1 MRSRFPRKN
10 YILTSENISSSNLTS
25 NLPDFDTSNISN
37 GNIMEEEKYPIL
49 LESFSTWYLYLSAA
63 SLSVIVCLV
72 VCMFFIIFCLQKK
85 FDGDFIG
92 GKFCWF
98 ASFYYTHISGLLHAF
113 FIISLC
119 VLLQMLATDHYVWP
133 LIFYSGFSSFFLW
146 FFHRIIVFPIIAL
159 LLPHQALINEFE

>member
-10 YILTSENISSSNLTS
+10 YIPTSENISSSNLT
-25 NLPDFDTSNISN
+25 DFDISNISN

-72 VCMFFIIFCLQKK
+72 VCLFFIIFCLQKK

-98 ASFYYTHISGLLHAF
+98 ASLYYTLFISGLLHAF

-119 VLLQMLATDHYVWP
+119 VLLQMLTTDNYVWP
-133 LIFYSGFSSFFLW
+133 LIFYSGFSSFLLW
-146 FFHRIIVFPIIAL
+146 FFHRIIVFPIITL

>member
-1 MRSRFPRKN
+1 MKN
-10 YILTSENISSSNLTS
+10 SPTSENISSSNLT
-25 NLPDFDTSNISN
+25 DFDISNISN

-63 SLSVIVCLV
+63 NLSVIVCLV
-72 VCMFFIIFCLQKK
+72 VCIFFIIFCLQKK

-98 ASFYYTHISGLLHAF
+98 ASLYYTLFISGLLHAF

-119 VLLQMLATDHYVWP
+119 VLLQMLTTDNYVWP